1 MFKKISKTLAV
12 GLLTVMLMFVSIIPA
27 FANTTPE
34 QAQSALTAEVY
45 NKLSSENYELSG
57 GGSISGE
64 KLFKEET
71 LQDGSVSYVIIPE
84 QYDALSRSGQQ
95 KFAKKLGQ
103 VVEASYATE
112 GTEGSLVDRGVT
124 KETALGWLKR
134 MTALVPGLGTHMML
148 TLTSG
153 MQPDFISAKSF
164 VRPLEGPI
172 GVVVGVIAY
181 VIFLVLAVIIVS
193 DVAYIGIPAVQTYS
207 SNGGGNGKF
216 TLFSQ
221 DAKKAVE
228 ESDGSSSK
236 GLLLYLKKRF
246 LFFIALSFVM
256 FYLVMG
262 RMYELVG
269 LILDLFSGIVGV

>member
-1 MFKKISKTLAV
+1 MAV
-12 GLLTVMLMFVSIIPA
+12 GVLSLMIVFSGAVYA
-27 FANTTPE
+27 TNTTPE
-34 QAQSALTAEVY
+34 QAESALTSEVY
-45 NKLSSENYELSG
+45 NKLSTESYELSG
-57 GGSISGE
+57 GGSVSGE
-64 KLFKEET
+64 KLFKEER
-71 LQDGSVSYVIIPE
+71 LPDGSSSYVVNPD

-95 KFAKKLGQ
+95 KFAKLLGN
-103 VVEASYATE
+103 VVENSYGVE
-112 GTEGSLVDRGVT
+112 GSEGSLADKGVT

-134 MTALVPGLGTHMML
+134 MTTLVPGLGTHMML

-172 GVVVGVIAY
+172 GVIVGVIAY

-193 DVAYIGIPAVQTYS
+193 DVAFIGIPAVQTYS
-207 SNGGGNGKF
+207 SSKGEGGGRF
-216 TLFSQ
+216 SLFSQ
-221 DAKKAVE
+221 DARKAVE

-236 GLLLYLKKRF
+236 GMLLYLKKRF
-246 LFFIALSFVM
+246 LFFVALSFVM

-269 LILDLFSGIVGV
+269 LILDLFSGLVGV

>member
-1 MFKKISKTLAV
+1 MFKKISKSLAV
-12 GLLTVMLMFVSIIPA
+12 GVLTVMIMLVSVVPA

-34 QAQSALTAEVY
+34 QAQSALTGEVY

-57 GGSISGE
+57 GGSVSGE

-71 LQDGSVSYVIIPE
+71 LQDGSVSYVIVPE

-134 MTALVPGLGTHMML
+134 MTSFVPGLGTHMML
-148 TLTSG
+148 TLTAG

-172 GVVVGVIAY
+172 GVIVGVIAY
-181 VIFLVLAVIIVS
+181 IIFLVLAVIIVS

-207 SNGGGNGKF
+207 SNSNSGGKF

-221 DAKKAVE
+221 DAKKSVE

-236 GLLLYLKKRF
+236 GMLLYLKKRF
-246 LFFIALSFVM
+246 LFFVALSFVM

-269 LILDLFSGIVGV
+269 LVLDLFSGLVGA